1 MSNDVKNEPTDSPG
15 LGTLVMAVL
24 AGAIGVNS
32 SKNRKKDFSAKSAT
46 PYIIAGILFTV
57 LFMIS
62 LYGLIQW
69 ILPK

>member
-1 MSNDVKNEPTDSPG
+1 
-15 LGTLVMAVL
+15 MAVL